1 MKKLSDILDISP
13 DITLETLQRARM
25 AALTLIKWLLCSLF
39 TGSFI
44 GLIGALFYKVLQY
57 VTSFRIQ
64 PPYTL
69 FFLPAAGIIIVLIYH
84 FTHEDK
90 NTGTNLVITAI
101 QSNAEVPVRVA
112 PLIIISTLL
121 THLCGGSAG
130 REGAALQVGGSL
142 SNFIAKILHF
152 DDKDTR
158 IMIMCGMSACF
169 SALFSYSRSH
179 IFYGG
184 YKCGGYVLRRTC
196 SLYYIRT
203 YCFRR
208 SWVIQYN
215 TNYVYNKRNM

>member
-44 GLIGALFYKVLQY
+44 GLIGALFYKALQY
-57 VTSFRIQ
+57 VTSLRIQ
-64 PPYTL
+64 HPYTL
-69 FFLPAAGIIIVLIYH
+69 FFLPAAGIIIVLMYH

-142 SNFIAKILHF
+142 SNFIAK
-152 DDKDTR
+152 
-158 IMIMCGMSACF
+158 
-169 SALFSYSRSH
+169 
-179 IFYGG
+179 
-184 YKCGGYVLRRTC
+184 
-196 SLYYIRT
+196 YYILT
-203 YCFRR
+203 TK
-208 SWVIQYN
+208 IQEL
-215 TNYVYNKRNM
+215 